1 MAGVAQA
8 YQHLL
13 TIDCLLFSGVLAD
26 LDPSRFG
33 PLVQIRGF
41 GPPPPPTELSENII
55 LRVVQMD
62 QSESRI
68 FTFHSD
74 DVTRA
79 ARYW

>member
-33 PLVQIRGF
+33 PPAQIRGF
-41 GPPPPPTELSENII
+41 GPPNRTE
-55 LRVVQMD
+55 
-62 QSESRI
+62 
-68 FTFHSD
+68 
-74 DVTRA
+74 
-79 ARYW
+79 

>member
-33 PLVQIRGF
+33 PPVPIRGF
-41 GPPPPPTELSENII
+41 GPPN
-55 LRVVQMD
+55 
-62 QSESRI
+62 RI
-68 FTFHSD
+68 E
-74 DVTRA
+74 
-79 ARYW
+79 